1 MALIPSFFLI
11 KYLSNMN
18 NKYKSVCECAEE
30 KNVHSIYENV
40 HIIYK
45 EFEHCFLK
53 KKVIYYCYDERRMN

>member
-1 MALIPSFFLI
+1 
-11 KYLSNMN
+11 MN